1 MPKIIEN
8 LEQRLK
14 EAAKQQIREVGYGT
28 MTIRSVATACGIGVG
43 TVYNYYPSKDA
54 LLAAWLLEEWKG
66 CISLVEAESAAAAQ
80 PEAVARCIH
89 DHLMDYVW
97 RHRYVFQDEAARAS
111 CGGSYRQYH
120 PLMRS
125 QLAQPLRRFCDT
137 DFQAEFISESLLT
150 WSLSGADFDTI
161 WAQLRKLF

>member
-80 PEAVARCIH
+80 PEAVARYIH
-89 DHLMDYVW
+89 DHRLAEDS
-97 RHRYVFQDEAARAS
+97 REI
-111 CGGSYRQYH
+111 YH
-120 PLMRS
+120 GIRKIADP
-125 QLAQPLRRFCDT
+125 QF
-137 DFQAEFISESLLT
+137 
-150 WSLSGADFDTI
+150 LSFS
-161 WAQLRKLF
+161 

>member
-14 EAAKQQIREVGYGT
+14 AAAKQQIRSVGYGA

-54 LLAAWLLEEWKG
+54 LLAAWLLEEWKV
-66 CISLVEAESAAAAQ
+66 CVALVEGEAASAAQ

-89 DHLMDYVW
+89 DHLKDYAW
-97 RHRYVFQDEAARAS
+97 RNRFVFMDEAARDS
-111 CGGSYRQYH
+111 WGGSYRQYH

-125 QLAQPLRRFCDT
+125 QLAAPLRRFCDT

-150 WSLSGADFDTI
+150 WSLSGMDFDTI

>member
-14 EAAKQQIREVGYGT
+14 EAAKQQIREVGYGA

-43 TVYNYYPSKDA
+43 TVYNYYTSKDA
-54 LLAAWLLEEWKG
+54 LLASWLLDEWME
-66 CISLVEAESAAAAQ
+66 CISLVEGESAAAAE
-80 PEAVARCIH
+80 PEPVARCVH
-89 DHLMDYVW
+89 DHLKDYVW
-97 RHRYVFQDEAARAS
+97 RHRYVFQDEAARIS

-120 PLMRS
+120 LLMRS
-125 QLAQPLRRFCDT
+125 QLAAPLRRFCDT
-137 DFQAEFISESLLT
+137 DFQAEFVSESLLT
-150 WSLSGADFDTI
+150 WSLSGMDFDTI

>member
-14 EAAKQQIREVGYGT
+14 EAAKQQIREVGYGA

-54 LLAAWLLEEWKG
+54 LLAGWLLDEWKE
-66 CISLVEAESAAAAQ
+66 CICLIEGESAAAAE
-80 PEAVARCIH
+80 PEPVARCIH
-89 DHLMDYVW
+89 DHLKDYVW
-97 RHRYVFQDEAARAS
+97 CNRYVFMDEAARAS

-120 PLMRS
+120 HLMRS
-125 QLAQPLRRFCDT
+125 QLAAPLRRFCDT

-150 WSLSGADFDTI
+150 WSLSGSDFDSI